1 MQHGFLVESSFIT
14 KTING
19 RTAAVLIL
27 IGLEAAQEVG
37 VFRLAVCAMELQGL
51 NRLMREHKAD
61 KDAKVM
67 KYW

>member
-1 MQHGFLVESSFIT
+1 M
-14 KTING
+14 
-19 RTAAVLIL
+19 LIL

-37 VFRLAVCAMELQGL
+37 VFRLAVCAMEPRGL
-51 NRLMREHKAD
+51 SRLMREHKAD